1 MRVLRESSEDEMV
14 ACFLRGE
21 LASPRFG
28 SAVRTALLLQ
38 NRPEMLLT
46 DPDLADEQA
55 NRTRRAVLATT
66 RGFGEDRELFENFPS
81 RVRWVWARLIPAEQA
96 RIRYMD
102 YSYWIELSHGS
113 RLPID
118 AARRIVAG
126 QRAYDVSNQWMLE
139 AADAVTRGQRL
150 PPLILV
156 GQRHDEL
163 VCLEGHLRLT
173 AYALAGF
180 PNDVECLVG
189 IAPDMHHWTALPNP
203 IQ

>member
-1 MRVLRESSEDEMV
+1 
-14 ACFLRGE
+14 
-21 LASPRFG
+21 
-28 SAVRTALLLQ
+28 
-38 NRPEMLLT
+38 
-46 DPDLADEQA
+46 
-55 NRTRRAVLATT
+55 
-66 RGFGEDRELFENFPS
+66 
-81 RVRWVWARLIPAEQA
+81 
-96 RIRYMD
+96 MD

-126 QRAYDVSNQWMLE
+126 QRAYGVSNQWMLE